1 MQKYF
6 PPVETVL
13 VPDIVTLL
21 DMDIAGQ
28 NRKDIL
34 FCMRSDLEKN
44 VTDEQLA
51 EIQQILKIHY
61 PNEQMNK
68 IDTVVPYMVSEG
80 MRKKE
85 VKNKLEQFKKAK
97 LIITDRL
104 HGMIF
109 ATITATPCIAFGNS
123 NGKVKNVYGW
133 LKHNEYIK
141 YVNDIDEFK
150 SIVETLDIERKYYYD
165 KTILYDDFEPL
176 LNIIKEIN

>member
-6 PPVETVL
+6 PSVETVL

-68 IDTVVPYMVSEG
+68 IDTVVPYMVE
-80 MRKKE
+80 
-85 VKNKLEQFKKAK
+85 
-97 LIITDRL
+97 
-104 HGMIF
+104 
-109 ATITATPCIAFGNS
+109 
-123 NGKVKNVYGW
+123 
-133 LKHNEYIK
+133 
-141 YVNDIDEFK
+141 
-150 SIVETLDIERKYYYD
+150 
-165 KTILYDDFEPL
+165 
-176 LNIIKEIN
+176 